1 MLIYLSGSSYLK
13 RNILAVTYDLSTK
26 EKIMKYI
33 RYALSIM
40 LVLVLGYIII
50 GHFTFPANVPVN
62 GNICT
67 TLPGDAWYELSSDGS
82 RRPFTVPGKTDK
94 DIVLET
100 TLPLHLDKDVDV
112 LVFRGTDMSIYIGDE
127 LRTEY
132 SVEDHP
138 VLGDRAAE
146 CYVLASLYPEDA
158 GKTLRVKYD
167 YNSGMIYE
175 VYMGTRLGIFGHLFS
190 MYGAEVIVGIVI
202 LALGVICYVASIIY
216 RFINKKYLEM
226 QHLSIGV
233 ILGAVWVLSNSIF
246 RQFYSRNISVMSD
259 TPYLM
264 VILLPIPFLV
274 FINSLQ
280 EERHKKILTIA
291 AVIDSADFAICA
303 LLLVAGKV
311 PLIKSFTLAAVCCL
325 ISIVIM
331 AYTIIYDTIH
341 KKVHSYRYI
350 AVGFILLAI
359 AAVFQITVFMFA
371 HNGVFSGFFMSIGLM
386 GFLICA
392 MLHTIRQLINIR
404 LEANTARN
412 ASKAKDD
419 FLANMSHEIRT
430 PLNGILGMDEM
441 ILREAAGNKKITRY
455 ASDIKSAG
463 NMLLAIIND
472 ILDLSKIESG
482 KAELILVDFDICS
495 VINDLINITRPK
507 ATEKGLEYFFDAA
520 PELPARFN
528 GDEIRVRQI
537 MLNVINNAI
546 KYTAKGSVSVDVTL
560 DDTKDHESSPA
571 VEETQASQDNT
582 ASQSAASLPEAGN
595 KQTIV
600 VTVKDTG
607 IGIKD
612 EDMDKLFDSFG
623 RLEETRNRNIEGTG
637 LGLNIANSYVHMMGG
652 RIEVSSEYG
661 QGTTF
666 TLYIPLTVTD
676 PSPIGNFTDALSR
689 VGKDGYEYRPDI
701 IAPNAHALIVD
712 DNEMNLNVI
721 SGLLESTKIK
731 VNTALSGPAALDLME
746 NKRFDIIL
754 LDQMMPGMNGID
766 TLNAMKSRYDMRGVS
781 VIALTADAVS
791 GAREF
796 YLDAGFNDYLSK
808 PVKAAD
814 LEKALLKHIPKRL
827 LLGKDDIERIAKAE
841 ELKKQEEI
849 NSPETGAKDLKP
861 LVIVNPDSTALKA
874 AKAET
879 EGLYKST
886 LVTDVQKA
894 RKFLEKHDVE
904 YIMISRDLFLK
915 ETGDQT

>member
-1 MLIYLSGSSYLK
+1 
-13 RNILAVTYDLSTK
+13 
-26 EKIMKYI
+26 MKYI
-33 RYALSIM
+33 RYILSAM

-50 GHFTFPANVPVN
+50 GHFAFPANTPSN
-62 GNICT
+62 GNICII
-67 TLPGDAWYELSSDGS
+67 LPGDSWYEVSSDGS
-82 RRPFTVPGKTDK
+82 RRPFTVPGKTNK

-100 TLPLHLDKDVDV
+100 TLPSQIDKDIDV
-112 LVFRGTDMSIYIGDE
+112 LVFRGTDMRIYIGDE
-127 LRTEY
+127 LRAEY
-132 SVEDHP
+132 AVEDHP

-146 CYVLASLYPEDA
+146 CYVMASLYPEDA
-158 GKTLRVKYD
+158 GKTLRVRYN

-190 MYGAEVIVGIVI
+190 LYGAEVIVGIVI
-202 LALGVICYVASIIY
+202 LALGAICYVAAIIY

-233 ILGAVWVLSNSIF
+233 ILGALWVLSNSIF

-280 EERHKKILTIA
+280 EERHKRILTLA
-291 AVIDSADFAICA
+291 AVIDCADFIICV
-303 LLLVAGKV
+303 LLLIAGKV
-311 PLIKSFTLAAVCCL
+311 SLISSFPLAAVCCL

-350 AVGFILLAI
+350 AVGFIVLAI
-359 AAVFQITVFMFA
+359 AAIFQITVFMFA
-371 HNGVFSGFFMSIGLM
+371 HNGIFSGLFMSIGLM

-392 MLHTIRQLINIR
+392 MLHTIRQLINIK

-495 VINDLINITRPK
+495 VINDIINITRPK
-507 ATEKGLEYFFDAA
+507 AAEKGLEYFFDAA
-520 PELPARFN
+520 PKLPARFN

-546 KYTAKGSVSVDVTL
+546 KYTAKGSVSVNISPVQMENDLIV
-560 DDTKDHESSPA
+560 KDNTSSTASPA
-571 VEETQASQDNT
+571 SE
-582 ASQSAASLPEAGN
+582 
-595 KQTIV
+595 QTILSPDTDGKQIIK
-600 VTVKDTG
+600 VTVRDTG

-652 RIEVSSEYG
+652 HIEVSSKYG

-676 PSPIGNFTDALSR
+676 PSPIGDFTDALNKIS
-689 VGKDGYEYRPDI
+689 KDGYEYIPDI

-721 SGLLESTKIK
+721 SGLMESTKIK
-731 VNTALSGPAALDLME
+731 VSTALSGSAALDLME

-766 TLNAMKSRYDMRGVS
+766 TLTAMRSRFDMRGVS

-796 YLDAGFNDYLSK
+796 YLDAGFSDYLSK
-808 PVKAAD
+808 PVKASD

-827 LLGKDDIERIAKAE
+827 LLDKNEIERIVKAE
-841 ELKKQEEI
+841 EQKKEEQKTR
-849 NSPETGAKDLKP
+849 ELKP
-861 LVIVNPDSTALKA
+861 LIIVNPDSAALKA

-886 LVTDVQKA
+886 LVTDVDKA
-894 RKFLEKHDVE
+894 RKYLEKHDVE
-904 YIMISRDLFLK
+904 YIMVSKELFLENTK
-915 ETGDQT
+915 SPNNNPKINT

>member
-1 MLIYLSGSSYLK
+1 
-13 RNILAVTYDLSTK
+13 
-26 EKIMKYI
+26 MKYM
-33 RYALSIM
+33 RYALSVM
-40 LVLVLGYIII
+40 LIFVFSYIII
-50 GHFTFPANVPVN
+50 GHLAYAPNIPLN
-62 GNICT
+62 GNICV
-67 TLPGDAWYELSSDGS
+67 TLPGDEWYEILPDGS
-82 RRPFTVPGKTDK
+82 RRQFTVPGRTDR
-94 DIVLET
+94 DIVLEQK
-100 TLPLHLDKDVDV
+100 LPEQLDKDICV
-112 LVFRGTDMSIYIGDE
+112 LCFRGTNMLIYIGDE
-127 LRTEY
+127 LRCEY
-132 SVEDHP
+132 SIEENP
-138 VLGDRAAE
+138 ILGDRSAE
-146 CYVLASLYPEDA
+146 CYVMASLYPDDA
-158 GKTLRVKYD
+158 GKMLRVKYN
-167 YNSGMIYE
+167 YNSGMVYE
-175 VYMGTRLGIFGHLFS
+175 VYMGTRLGILGYLFKL
-190 MYGAEVIVGIVI
+190 YGAEVVVGIVI
-202 LALGVICYVASIIY
+202 LALGLICYFAAIIY
-216 RFINKKYLEM
+216 RYINKKYLEM

-233 ILGAVWVLSNSIF
+233 IIGALWVLSNSIF
-246 RQFYSRNISVMSD
+246 RQLYSRNISVMSD
-259 TPYLM
+259 TPYFM
-264 VILLPIPFLV
+264 VILMPVPFLI

-280 EERHKKILTIA
+280 EERHSRVLTIA
-291 AVIDSADFAICA
+291 SIIDLIDFIVCI
-303 LLLVAGKV
+303 LLLVIGKV
-311 PLIKSFTLAAVCCL
+311 PLMKSFTLAAICCL

-331 AYTIIYDTIH
+331 GYTIVYDTLH
-341 KKVHSYRYI
+341 KMVGSYRYI
-350 AVGFILLAI
+350 AVGFIVLAI
-359 AAVFQITVFMFA
+359 ASIFQITVFMFA

-392 MLHTIRQLINIR
+392 MLHTIKQLINIR

-441 ILREAAGNKKITRY
+441 ILRESVGNKKITKY

-507 ATEKGLEYFFDAA
+507 TEEKGLEYFFDAV
-520 PELPARFN
+520 PELPSRFN
-528 GDEIRVRQI
+528 GDEIRVRQV

-546 KYTAKGSVSVDVTL
+546 KYTSKGNVSVNISLESPDEDPDV
-560 DDTKDHESSPA
+560 S
-571 VEETQASQDNT
+571 V
-582 ASQSAASLPEAGN
+582 AGED

-600 VTVKDTG
+600 VAVKDTG

-637 LGLNIANSYVHMMGG
+637 LGLNIANSYLKMMGG
-652 RIEVSSEYG
+652 HIEVSSVYG
-661 QGTTF
+661 EGTTF
-666 TLYIPLTVTD
+666 TLYIPLTVRDTT
-676 PSPIGNFTDALSR
+676 PIGNFTDAIAK

-712 DNEMNLNVI
+712 DNEMNLDVI
-721 SGLLESTKIK
+721 SGLMESTKIK
-731 VNTALSGPAALDLME
+731 VSTALSGSQAIDLME
-746 NKRFDIIL
+746 NKRFDIIM

-766 TLNAMKSRYDMRGVS
+766 TLAIMRSRFDMRGVS

-796 YLDAGFNDYLSK
+796 YLNAGFDDYLSK

-827 LLGKDDIERIAKAE
+827 LLDKDEIERISKAE
-841 ELKKQEEI
+841 EQKKRKAGE
-849 NSPETGAKDLKP
+849 AKPASELKP
-861 LVIVNPDSTALKA
+861 LIIVNPDSDALKA

-886 LVTDVQKA
+886 LVPDVLKA
-894 RKFLEKHDVE
+894 RKYLEKHDVE
-904 YIMISRDLFLK
+904 YVMISKDVFLK
-915 ETGDQT
+915 NTDPANSDTAV